1 MKRIIF
7 NITQF
12 LLLALLLTACKEN
25 EIELYDQ
32 SPRINFVS
40 NTFTEFTDVEY
51 AANITEKEVAVR
63 VRLQGDFLTEDRS
76 FCLKSSKFESE
87 TLDVFFAEAAFK
99 DKYIFPATK
108 DSVEFDAIISVK
120 RPEQF
125 TSDTDGIY
133 YRAVISFDNDN
144 PLHQFDPGI
153 EEWAESTLI
162 VNYEITR
169 PDEWSYS
176 NMTWGPYSLGKYM
189 FIMDTLHQTYDE
201 FSAEDAVEENKQIVV
216 EAYTTYLE
224 TNDPILDENGNDI
237 YFPE

>member
-12 LLLALLLTACKEN
+12 LLLALLFTACKEN
-25 EIELYDQ
+25 EIELYNQ

-40 NTFTEFTDVEY
+40 NTYIEFTDVEY
-51 AANITEKEVAVR
+51 AASMTEKEVAVR

-87 TLDVFFAEAAFK
+87 SSNVSFAEVTFN

-108 DSVEFDAIISVK
+108 DSVEFDAIVKVK
-120 RPEQF
+120 RPNQF

-144 PLHQFDPGI
+144 PLHQFDLGL
-153 EEWAESTLI
+153 EEGAKSTLI

-176 NMTWGPYSLGKYM
+176 NMTWGPYSIGKYL

-201 FSAEDAVEENKQIVV
+201 FSAEDAVEDNKQIVV